1 MTALQLYDPL
11 LQYLCQVNRLARGG
25 AQLSYGEVH
34 AKVISLLEAIDKR
47 AAEDPHLME
56 HVRELKTPVNY
67 FIDDI
72 ISQNKHLA
80 FRERWQEKRL
90 GFVKDGLAGDD
101 AFFLNHLDVELRK
114 TASKAVAERLLVYYV
129 CIGLGF
135 QGRYFNEL
143 PRLQDYMRQI
153 TPAIRPWL
161 AEDSEERLMP
171 QTYQY
176 TDSRDFIRPPEL
188 KRSLLLAGVCGLLLA
203 GLPLYVLLANNLVA
217 QLETQQHL
225 REINE
230 SHQGVPWSQAWM
242 K

>member
-1 MTALQLYDPL
+1 MIALQLYDPL

-25 AQLSYGEVH
+25 AQLSYGDVRS
-34 AKVISLLEAIDKR
+34 KVTTLLAGIDKR
-47 AAEDPHLME
+47 AAEDPRLQE

-80 FRERWQEKRL
+80 FRERWQMERL
-90 GFVKDGLAGDD
+90 GFAKDGLAGDD
-101 AFFLNHLDVELRK
+101 AFFLSHLDVELKRQP
-114 TASKAVAERLLVYYV
+114 SKAVAERLLVYYV

-153 TPAIRPWL
+153 KPFIRQWL
-161 AEDSEERLMP
+161 AEDSEEMLTP
-171 QTYQY
+171 QTYQF
-176 TDSRDFIRPPEL
+176 TDRRDFVRPPEL

-203 GLPLYVLLANNLVA
+203 GLPLYVLLAHDLVQ

-230 SHQGVPWSQAWM
+230 SHQGVPWNEARR